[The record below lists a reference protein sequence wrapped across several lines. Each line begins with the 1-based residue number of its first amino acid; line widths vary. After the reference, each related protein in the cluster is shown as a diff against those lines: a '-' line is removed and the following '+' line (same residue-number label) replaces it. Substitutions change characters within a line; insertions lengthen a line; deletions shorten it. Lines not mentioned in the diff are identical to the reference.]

1 MSNGTDGKPN
11 QGDEL
16 FGAVPEADLRVD
28 FSTHQRLITPSLIDA
43 VPARCIVADRKITLF
58 RVKGTTNGIEV
69 IEHPDHPD
77 QTFRALVGDFYAAVY
92 QGADPDPETAP
103 VKLYTAGLCF
113 LPGGFHERCLSR
125 MAEMDADEL
134 TTKGLSFH
142 LEFSAEPREGKGQY
156 RWVATNLMRVV
167 AQSGRLAAMDRE
179 MIHVRNEWKR
189 LALAGPSPASPASPA
204 ASN

>member
-1 MSNGTDGKPN
+1 MSDNKPN
-11 QGDEL
+11 PQNQADEL
-16 FGAVPEADLRVD
+16 FGSVPEADLRVD

-43 VPARCIVADRKITLF
+43 VPARCIVADRKIVLF
-58 RVKGTTNGIEV
+58 RIKGTANGIEV
-69 IEHPDHPD
+69 IDHPDHPE

-167 AQSGRLAAMDRE
+167 AQQGRLAAMDRE
-179 MIHVRNEWKR
+179 MDFVRNEWKR
-189 LALAGPSPASPASPA
+189 LALAGPSSSPA
-204 ASN
+204 ASK